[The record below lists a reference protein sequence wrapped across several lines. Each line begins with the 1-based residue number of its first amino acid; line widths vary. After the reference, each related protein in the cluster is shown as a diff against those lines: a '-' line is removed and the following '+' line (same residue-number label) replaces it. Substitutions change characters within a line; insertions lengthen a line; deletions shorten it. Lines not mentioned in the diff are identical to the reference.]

1 MAGRQSRR
9 KRIQARF
16 SMVMVLLAM
25 LAIVA
30 TIGVRCLML
39 HRQLDGYESQKEK
52 LQAQI
57 AEEEQRTREIEDYG
71 KYLETDQAVEEIAR
85 DRLGLVKKNVIL
97 FRNED
102 AQ

>member
-1 MAGRQSRR
+1 MAGKQPG
-9 KRIQARF
+9 KKKMQARF

-25 LAIVA
+25 LAIVV

-39 HRQLDGYESQKEK
+39 RRQLDEYQGQKEQ

-57 AEEEQRTREIEDYG
+57 AEEQQRTQEITDYG

-97 FRNED
+97 FKNED
-102 AQ
+102 AK